1 MNVEFS
7 KSFDRQ
13 TARIKDKK
21 LLKRVGAII
30 RIVLDSNSLIG
41 IPNLKPIT
49 GYPGYYRIR
58 LGKYRLGI
66 SLEENTV
73 WFHFIG
79 KRDES
84 TYKKFP

>member
-7 KSFDRQ
+7 KSFDKQ
-13 TARIKDKK
+13 TLRIKDKN
-21 LLKRVGAII
+21 LLKRVGTII
-30 RIVLDSNSLIG
+30 KKVIDSKSLSE
-41 IPNLKPIT
+41 IPNIKPIA
-49 GYPGYYRIR
+49 GHPGYYRIR